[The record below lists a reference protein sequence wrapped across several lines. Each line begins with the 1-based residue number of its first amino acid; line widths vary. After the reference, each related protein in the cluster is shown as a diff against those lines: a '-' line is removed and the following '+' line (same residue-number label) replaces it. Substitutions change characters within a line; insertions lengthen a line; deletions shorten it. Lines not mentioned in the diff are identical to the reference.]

1 MAVALFL
8 ILNCQVNVCIIAKP
22 DLTGYSI
29 FLQVI
34 IKCLRPQLYVMY
46 MCLLHNSFLFV
57 FLCLAYLVVLH
68 SADYGE

>member
-22 DLTGYSI
+22 DLIGHSI

-57 FLCLAYLVVLH
+57 FLCLVYLVVLH